1 MDRTSGIGGIISTDL
16 KVKVKSLSRVQLCNP
31 MGCSLPGS
39 SIHGIFQA
47 RILEWVAIP
56 SPGDLPD
63 PGIEPGLPALQADN
77 ISNIYIIGVRSWKQ
91 ENKVSCECSP
101 ETTETKS
108 QCNIFKMLKIYL
120 ASQNSI
126 SSKYITI
133 RVREAFSK
141 RPDLQ
146 ILTEG
151 FLLKVSYIRGTFG
164 PLGMEGNVIIG
175 KYLGKYKDH
184 FSLTQIYMAF

>member
-1 MDRTSGIGGIISTDL
+1 MR
-16 KVKVKSLSRVQLCNP
+16 
-31 MGCSLPGS
+31 
-39 SIHGIFQA
+39 
-47 RILEWVAIP
+47 
-56 SPGDLPD
+56 
-63 PGIEPGLPALQADN
+63 
-77 ISNIYIIGVRSWKQ
+77 
-91 ENKVSCECSP
+91 
-101 ETTETKS
+101 
-108 QCNIFKMLKIYL
+108 KIYL

-141 RPDLQ
+141 IPDLQ
-146 ILTEG
+146 ILIEG

-164 PLGMEGNVIIG
+164 SLGMEGNVIIG

>member
-1 MDRTSGIGGIISTDL
+1 
-16 KVKVKSLSRVQLCNP
+16 
-31 MGCSLPGS
+31 
-39 SIHGIFQA
+39 
-47 RILEWVAIP
+47 
-56 SPGDLPD
+56 
-63 PGIEPGLPALQADN
+63 
-77 ISNIYIIGVRSWKQ
+77 
-91 ENKVSCECSP
+91 
-101 ETTETKS
+101 
-108 QCNIFKMLKIYL
+108 MLKIYL
-120 ASQNSI
+120 ASQNSL

-164 PLGMEGNVIIG
+164 PLGMERNVIIG